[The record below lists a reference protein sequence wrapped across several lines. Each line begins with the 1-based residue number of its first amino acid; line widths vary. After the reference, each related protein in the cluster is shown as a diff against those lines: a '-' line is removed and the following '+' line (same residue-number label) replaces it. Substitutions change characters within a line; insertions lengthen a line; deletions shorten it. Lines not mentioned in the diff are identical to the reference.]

1 VKGVISI
8 VELDDDLL
16 SINEM
21 REAVKHAN
29 KAQQEF
35 ERFSQEKVDYIIKS
49 MAEAAFEASN
59 YLAQLAVEETKMGI
73 VEHKKIKNELGSR
86 GVYESIK
93 NVKTVGVI
101 HTDPVKKVTEIAYP
115 FGVIAGIIP
124 TTNPTS
130 TAIFKTLISLKARNG
145 IVVSPHPSA
154 VSCTVKAL
162 EICNEAAM
170 KAGAPSGLIGWITR
184 PTMPATTEL
193 MKHNDIH
200 LILATGGGGLV
211 RAAYSSGKPAYGVG
225 PGNVPVYIDKSAHI
239 KEAVRKI
246 VDSKSFDNGT
256 ICATEQ
262 AMVVHK
268 NVKEM
273 TIRELKNYDC
283 YFLDKKEK
291 EKLENII
298 SPIKGKLNPAIVGR
312 SAEHIAEMAGVSV
325 PKGTRVL
332 IAEENLV
339 GKNVPFSIEKLS
351 PIFAFYTVND
361 VEEAKQT
368 CHSLLNIGGRG
379 HSLSLHTCDE
389 AVIQMFGMEMP
400 VSRILVN
407 TLASIGAAGAT
418 TGITPSFTL
427 GCGSYG
433 GNITSDNITARHL
446 LNIKRI
452 AHGIRDVTIPKT
464 SKYPS
469 NNRQEIEKKDQ
480 IKQIVTNV
488 IREKNINSDAIDPEF
503 ISNLV
508 LSIVK
513 QYQNQ

>member
-1 VKGVISI
+1 
-8 VELDDDLL
+8 
-16 SINEM
+16 M

-29 KAQQEF
+29 KAQKEF
-35 ERFSQEKVDYIIKS
+35 ERYSQEKVDHIIKS
-49 MAEAAFEASN
+49 IAEAAFEASE
-59 YLAQLAVEETKMGI
+59 YLARLAVEETQMGI
-73 VEHKKIKNELGSR
+73 VEHKKIKNELGSL

-93 NVKTVGVI
+93 NEKTVGVI
-101 HTDPVKKVTEIAYP
+101 HTDSVKKVTEIAFP
-115 FGVIAGIIP
+115 FGVVGCIIP

-162 EICNEAAM
+162 EICNEAAL
-170 KAGAPSGLIGWITR
+170 KAGAPSGLIGWITH

-193 MKHNDIH
+193 MKHKDVH

-225 PGNVPVYIDKSAHI
+225 PGNVPVYIDKSAPI
-239 KEAVRKI
+239 KDTVRMI

-268 NVKEM
+268 NVKEI
-273 TIRELKNYDC
+273 TIRELKNNDC
-283 YFLDKKEK
+283 YFLDEWEK
-291 EKLENII
+291 EKVENII

-312 SAEHIAEMAGVSV
+312 SAELIAEMAGVNV

-332 IAEENLV
+332 IAEETHV

-361 VEEAKQT
+361 VEEAKEI

-379 HSLSLHTCDE
+379 HSLSLHTKDE
-389 AVIQMFGMEMP
+389 AVIQMFGDEMP

-433 GNITSDNITARHL
+433 GNITSDNITTRHL

-464 SKYPS
+464 SKYQS
-469 NNRQEIEKKDQ
+469 NEKMEREKTDQIEQIVLNVINEKKMDTQ
-480 IKQIVTNV
+480 K
-488 IREKNINSDAIDPEF
+488 IDSE
-503 ISNLV
+503 LV
-508 LSIVK
+508 SQLVSSIVK
-513 QYQNQ
+513 KYQNE

>member
-1 VKGVISI
+1 MISI
-8 VELDDDLL
+8 VDLDYDLL
-16 SINEM
+16 SIKEM

-29 KAQQEF
+29 RAQKEF
-35 ERFSQEKVDYIIKS
+35 ERFSQEKVDHIIKS
-49 MAEAAFEASN
+49 IAEAAYEAAD

-73 VEHKKIKNELGSR
+73 VEHKKIKNELGSL

-93 NVKTVGVI
+93 NEKTVGVI
-101 HTDPVKKVTEIAYP
+101 RTDPINKVTEIADP
-115 FGVIAGIIP
+115 FGVVACIIP

-154 VSCTVKAL
+154 VACTVKAL
-162 EICNEAAM
+162 EICNDAAI
-170 KAGAPSGLIGWITR
+170 KAGAPSGLIGWITQ

-193 MKHNDIH
+193 MKHKDVH

-225 PGNVPVYIDKSAHI
+225 PGNVPVYIDKTAPI
-239 KEAVRKI
+239 KDAVRMI

-268 NVKEM
+268 NIKEI
-273 TIRELKNYDC
+273 TIRELKNNDC
-283 YFLDKKEK
+283 YFLDKVEK
-291 EKLENII
+291 KKVENVI

-312 SAEHIAEMAGVSV
+312 SAERIAEMAGVTV

-332 IAEENLV
+332 IAEETLV
-339 GKNVPFSIEKLS
+339 GKDVPFSIEKLS
-351 PIFAFYTVND
+351 PIFALYTVND
-361 VEEAKQT
+361 LEEAKEM

-379 HSLSLHTCDE
+379 HSLSLHTKDE
-389 AVIQMFGMEMP
+389 AVIQMFGIEMP

-433 GNITSDNITARHL
+433 GNITSDNITTRHL

-464 SKYPS
+464 SIYPINKS
-469 NNRQEIEKKDQ
+469 HETENTDQ
-480 IKQIVTNV
+480 IKEIVTN
-488 IREKNINSDAIDPEF
+488 IIKEQNISSHSLDSE
-503 ISNLV
+503 LV
-508 LSIVK
+508 SKLVSSIVK
-513 QYQNQ
+513 QCQNQ